1 MILQNLF
8 KPLEPLLLKYKRVVM
23 KFLKII
29 TLLILGI
36 AFSNNSNAQ
45 CDSLELKAI
54 EVLNADGFVTDGQ
67 QYKVFLAD
75 DQIAEFYTTL
85 YGNASYR
92 ICVISSPKAE
102 SVEFIL
108 RDIEMTELFSN
119 SVFENTHYWDFNVE
133 NTIDC
138 SIEIKLLQEELDSGC
153 AVMLIGFKQ

>member
-1 MILQNLF
+1 
-8 KPLEPLLLKYKRVVM
+8 M
-23 KFLKII
+23 KFFKII
-29 TLLILGI
+29 TLLILGT
-36 AFSNNSNAQ
+36 AFSYKVQAQ

-54 EVLNADGFVTDGQ
+54 KVLNEDGFVTDGQ

-75 DQIAEFYTTL
+75 DQVAEFYTTL

-108 RDIEMTELFSN
+108 KDIEMTELFSN
-119 SVFENTHYWDFNVE
+119 SIFEHTHYWDFNVE